1 MPLWGILGQNPKIQN
16 TGHFSPVLSLLPGV
30 DAIPC
35 RYALIQAHMAHI
47 AGVGDGS
54 LRYGAG
60 NAIQSYAWADA
71 MPCLVPRIS
80 GRRFPYQCRPYARP

>member
-60 NAIQSYAWADA
+60 NAIQSVCVGGRYA
-71 MPCLVPRIS
+71 LS
-80 GRRFPYQCRPYARP
+80 GFPNIRS

>member
-1 MPLWGILGQNPKIQN
+1 MERFNVPLWGILGQNPKIQN

-60 NAIQSYAWADA
+60 NAIQSVCVGGRYA
-71 MPCLVPRIS
+71 LS
-80 GRRFPYQCRPYARP
+80 GSPNIRS